1 MYRVWFI
8 CCLSQES
15 EYEVGPNVVGD
26 GAREHLLSIPE
37 AALLEKITAIVIK

>member
-1 MYRVWFI
+1 
-8 CCLSQES
+8 LSQEF
-15 EYEVGPNVVGD
+15 EYELVPNFVGN